1 MNKVKTL
8 TLENGL
14 QIIISKNKKNRS
26 TAHIYIKAG
35 GMNTKFKVDN
45 KEIEV
50 PYGTAHFLEHYLIEQ
65 SIYGNAGEMFGN
77 DYIISNGI
85 TSRHTTEFFIRTV
98 HDFEENLMKLL
109 NIVNNPDFDRDIEQ
123 VKNPIIQEIRRA
135 RDRQGRLFDKSI
147 FESVTKTRIHD
158 TILGEVET
166 IKNMD
171 KETLKKFHE
180 AFYQPN
186 NQILVLT
193 GNIKDKTIE
202 KIKEFYKGK
211 KNKNVQKHEY
221 EEQDNV
227 IYNKKEIVDE
237 TIRENL
243 LEITYKINVK
253 KYTPDEKNR
262 IDYYIHYLFDAK
274 YNEKGKLFNYLI
286 DNKLTLYAIE
296 TDLDPRTIKDYMF
309 VTIRVYTGE
318 FEKVTELLQK
328 ELNIENLI
336 EENFKKWQNK
346 EIIKKFCSQENP
358 EYEAQNLVNNMLLYD
373 LHEYDTL
380 EFVKSLNL
388 KEAKKLLGGLNYSNY
403 TILINKEK

>member
-109 NIVNNPDFDRDIEQ
+109 NIVNNPDFDRDNEQ

>member
-14 QIIISKNKKNRS
+14 QIIISKNKKNKS
-26 TAHIYIKAG
+26 IAQIYIKAG

-77 DYIISNGI
+77 DYIISNGM

-171 KETLKKFHE
+171 KETIKKFHE
-180 AFYQPN
+180 AFYQPS

-193 GNIKDKTIE
+193 GNIKDETIE
-202 KIKEFYKGK
+202 KIKKFYKDK
-211 KNKNVQKHEY
+211 KNKDVQKYEY
-221 EEQDNV
+221 EEQDEV
-227 IYNKKEIVDE
+227 ICDKKEIVDE

-243 LEITYKINVK
+243 FEITYKINVK

-262 IDYYIHYLFDAK
+262 IDYYFNYLFEL

-286 DNKLTLYAIE
+286 DNKLTLYSIE
-296 TDLDPRTIKDYMF
+296 TILDPRTIKDYMF
-309 VTIRVYTGE
+309 VTLRVYTSE
-318 FEKVTELLQK
+318 FNKVIDLLQK
-328 ELNIENLI
+328 ELNIENLT

-403 TILINKEK
+403 TILINREK